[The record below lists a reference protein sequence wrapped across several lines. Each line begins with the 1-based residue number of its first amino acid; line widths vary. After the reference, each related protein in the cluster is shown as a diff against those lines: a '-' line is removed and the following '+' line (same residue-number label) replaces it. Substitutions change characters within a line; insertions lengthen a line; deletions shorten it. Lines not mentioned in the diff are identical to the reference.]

1 MLRSSTRM
9 TTLSPNIV
17 GSTLTR
23 RSIGWLLTF
32 SSMRPSC
39 GMRRS
44 AMSRLAMT
52 LMRELMAGAMWLGGG
67 IISYS
72 TPSMR

>member
-1 MLRSSTRM
+1 M
-9 TTLSPNIV
+9 TTASPNIV

-23 RSIGWLLTF
+23 RSIGWLFTF

-44 AMSRLAMT
+44 AMSRFAMT
-52 LMRELMAGAMWLGGG
+52 FTRELMAAAMCEGGG
-67 IISYS
+67 IIS
-72 TPSMR
+72 

>member
-1 MLRSSTRM
+1 M
-9 TTLSPNIV
+9 TTLSPNMV
-17 GSTLTR
+17 GRTLTR

-52 LMRELMAGAMWLGGG
+52 LMRLLMAGAMCAGGG
-67 IISYS
+67 IIS
-72 TPSMR
+72 

>member
-1 MLRSSTRM
+1 M
-9 TTLSPNIV
+9 TTDSPNIV

-39 GMRRS
+39 GTRRS

-52 LMRELMAGAMWLGGG
+52 LMRELMAGAMCAGGG
-67 IISYS
+67 IIS
-72 TPSMR
+72 